1 MVYTIV
7 QLSRQHKYSV
17 QARSQDI
24 EKWRIITSIT
34 TKRKEDMKGR
44 KSRHKEQDFNG
55 PRKDKKKKNQCCMK
69 PSSVVKPSLSLSDSI
84 LMIGKSGLPGRI
96 LKLIL
101 DEKPVVPS
109 SYNRL
114 AASYSIFSCSA
125 CAKNG

>member
-44 KSRHKEQDFNG
+44 KSRHKKQDING
-55 PRKDKKKKNQCCMK
+55 PRKTKKKKRSMLHEA
-69 PSSVVKPSLSLSDSI
+69 VV
-84 LMIGKSGLPGRI
+84 SGEALALTFRFR
-96 LKLIL
+96 L
-101 DEKPVVPS
+101 DDREVWTA
-109 SYNRL
+109 R
-114 AASYSIFSCSA
+114 
-125 CAKNG
+125 